1 MQRQLK
7 QMPLQTVTAVIKSHT
22 GAFSREMLLLRS
34 PALER
39 ENENS
44 VGAWP
49 LPPNPT
55 VPSGWQSPPSPPSRC
70 LLSVQ
75 LLRQGSLPGAGPV
88 LARCWEALSSRRG
101 VAVGLTAGW
110 AHLLAT
116 AESWSRMRPS
126 PSNIVSRVSLLS
138 STVTAETEGLSPH
151 RLGSSWI

>member
-55 VPSGWQSPPSPPSRC
+55 VPSGRQSPLSPPSRC

-88 LARCWEALSSRRG
+88 LGGAEQQTGRG
-101 VAVGLTAGW
+101 SG
-110 AHLLAT
+110 AH
-116 AESWSRMRPS
+116 SW
-126 PSNIVSRVSLLS
+126 
-138 STVTAETEGLSPH
+138 
-151 RLGSSWI
+151 LGSFVGHGRKLVPDAAQPIQHSVQSFLTQLHSDS